1 MTARRKYIRIIC
13 WSLVVI
19 LIIMAGIVGVMVVF
33 FTTSASYHHSQD
45 EYFSKVDYHLEG
57 SVTSYR
63 SVGGSYYLIEFTP
76 TTFEINKNKINN
88 GDSHVGV
95 YSSDS
100 SSVMII
106 ASTPLSLKDDIEYVE
121 ISSRNRHIIFNDP
134 ICNTLRTAG
143 TYENILPSSLNG
155 KFIKF

>member
-1 MTARRKYIRIIC
+1 MKIGRIIIY
-13 WSLVVI
+13 SLAI
-19 LIIMAGIVGVMVVF
+19 CFVVF

-57 SVTSYR
+57 SVKSYR
-63 SVGGSYYLIEFTP
+63 NVGGSYCLIEFKP
-76 TTFEINKNKINN
+76 TTFEISKNKINN
-88 GDSHVGV
+88 DDSHVGV
-95 YSSDS
+95 CSSDS

-121 ISSRNRHIIFNDP
+121 ISSRNRHIIFNDS

-143 TYENILPSSLNG
+143 TYEHILPSSLNG